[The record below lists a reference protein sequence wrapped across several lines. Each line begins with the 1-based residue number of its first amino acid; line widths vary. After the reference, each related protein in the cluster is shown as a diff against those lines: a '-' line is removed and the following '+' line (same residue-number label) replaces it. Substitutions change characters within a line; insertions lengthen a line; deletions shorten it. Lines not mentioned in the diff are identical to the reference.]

1 VSVDDIVKLFDAI
14 TKLLNVLIWPG
25 VLLFILIRFGRDLR
39 EFFSSLGEL
48 SLKGAGFEAS
58 LKKKQAEVVAAL
70 SAAAASNPDGDKTRE
85 SVAKEAM
92 IAADVV
98 AEVVTP
104 RTIRRASRSTV
115 LWVDDNPN
123 NNSYERQ
130 ALEALGVSFV
140 LAISTDEALKKIS
153 RQRFDAIIS
162 DMGRPPDSRAGY
174 TLLDKLRS
182 IGDQTP
188 FIIYASSRNPEH
200 IAESRRHGAI
210 GCTNNANELFEMVL
224 SALGRAV

>member
-1 VSVDDIVKLFDAI
+1 MSVDDIVKLFDAI

-58 LKKKQAEVVAAL
+58 LKRKQAEVVAAL
-70 SAAAASNPDGDKTRE
+70 SAAAASKPDEDKTRE
-85 SVAKEAM
+85 SVAKEAI

-104 RTIRRASRSTV
+104 RAIRRASRSTV

-140 LAISTDEALKKIS
+140 LAQSTDEALKKIS

-182 IGDQTP
+182 SGDQTP
-188 FIIYASSRNPEH
+188 FIIYAGSRDPKLV
-200 IAESRRHGAI
+200 AESRRHGAI

-224 SALGRAV
+224 SALGRAT